1 VSKWETVAEAGRLE
15 RNKLVVRRFFE
26 EVVQGTADDLDVV
39 EELVAEDYLQ
49 HNPHA
54 GQGREGLRDFFVHIL
69 SLPLSER
76 LDPRETLQ
84 VNLIAEGDFVVRQE
98 LRTNGM
104 LVDIFRVQNGLLQ
117 EHWDA
122 YRPAPGTDRLPGL

>member
-104 LVDIFRVQNGLLQ
+104 LVDIFRVQNGRLQ

>member
-26 EVVQGTADDLDVV
+26 EVGQGTADDLDVV

-104 LVDIFRVQNGLLQ
+104 LVDIFRVQNGRLQ

-122 YRPAPGTDRLPGL
+122 YRPAPGADPLPGF